1 MSWSIY
7 KSGTPEEVVKALEE
21 HSNTISDQSK
31 EEFDSA
37 LPHLIALIKENI
49 GGNIDISAYGY
60 GGKNADGT
68 YFDKNC
74 QVTIKRV

>member
-31 EEFDSA
+31 EEYDST
-37 LPHLIALIKENI
+37 LPHLVALIKENV
-49 GGNIDISAYGY
+49 GGSIYINATGHGVKKVDGSFAY
-60 GGKNADGT
+60 
-68 YFDKNC
+68 KNC
-74 QVTIKRV
+74 QVDIKRV